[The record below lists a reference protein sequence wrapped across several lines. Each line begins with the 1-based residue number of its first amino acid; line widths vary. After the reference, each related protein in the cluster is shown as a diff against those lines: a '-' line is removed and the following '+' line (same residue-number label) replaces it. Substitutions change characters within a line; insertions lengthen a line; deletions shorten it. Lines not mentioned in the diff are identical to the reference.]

1 MDDEVADFPNHLIG
15 YGYAQQP
22 VAPSKLGH
30 GDSGGSYY
38 PAGGTGGGYPYSSPG
53 VPQGSGS
60 HPGYPYSG
68 GVQSGYG
75 GGYGSTGV
83 SDYTGGGKY
92 CSARAGNTVIKYKI
106 PTTLFYQCY

>member
-1 MDDEVADFPNHLIG
+1 MDEDAIDFPNHLIG

-22 VAPSKLGH
+22 VAPSKLGY

-38 PAGGTGGGYPYSSPG
+38 SAAGTGGYPYSSPG
-53 VPQGSGS
+53 ATPVGST

-68 GVQSGYG
+68 GLQSGYG

-83 SDYTGGGKY
+83 SDYTGGG
-92 CSARAGNTVIKYKI
+92 
-106 PTTLFYQCY
+106 TL